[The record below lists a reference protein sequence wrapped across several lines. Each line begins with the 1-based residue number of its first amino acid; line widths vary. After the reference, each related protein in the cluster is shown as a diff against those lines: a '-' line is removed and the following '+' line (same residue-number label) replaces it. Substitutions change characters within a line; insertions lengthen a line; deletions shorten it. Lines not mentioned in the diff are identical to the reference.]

1 MINTCFTKKLL
12 CVILCVAFLLC
23 LGACNSSDNSGQ
35 NGTTSDAT
43 TANTTTQS
51 LPYDLEI
58 IKDGSTE
65 YSIVYALNGDS
76 YARESAKVLSNKIFE
91 ATGVR
96 IFIVDDFS
104 IATEHEIVLGKTRR
118 EGNGISFDRKGYDWT
133 KNTLHVG
140 KYENSILIT
149 AKNDFELY
157 NNIDAIANAWIAAY
171 HDGVLGINNTIGE
184 VLMNA
189 PASAHD
195 TISIM
200 SHNIYYQKIDERK
213 ELVRQ
218 ELLYFQPDLL
228 GAQEAKPAWVEFL
241 DKELS
246 GYGRIGI
253 SRSKDGKGEYTPIY
267 YKKDKFNVLES
278 GTFWLSHTPT
288 VPGSRFP
295 GANNDRIATWG
306 LFEIKAT
313 GKKLFL
319 LNTHLDT
326 ASEEVRTLELEL
338 IFEFLKEYNDYP
350 IYMTGDFNFQRH
362 FSTYSL
368 MTSEYRDCE
377 YLAEAQLS
385 TGVNTY
391 NGFGNGNSM
400 GDYVFTDNY
409 NSNKIL
415 YHKVI
420 NEKRFG
426 DFTFDGYVSDHY
438 AVYIKTQIT

>member
-1 MINTCFTKKLL
+1 MKKLFATL
-12 CVILCVAFLLC
+12 LVAMTVLC
-23 LGACNSSDNSGQ
+23 LVSCNDADLSEQ
-35 NGTTSDAT
+35 NETTS
-43 TANTTTQS
+43 NTTTQS
-51 LPYDLEI
+51 APYDLEI
-58 IKDGSTE
+58 INDGKTE
-65 YSIVYALNGDS
+65 YSIVYALNGES
-76 YARESAKVLSNKIFE
+76 YAHESAKLLSNKIFE

-96 IFIVDDFS
+96 LFVIDDFTA
-104 IATEHEIVLGKTRR
+104 ATEYEIVLGKTRR
-118 EGNGISFDRKGYDWT
+118 EASVISFDRKGYDWE
-133 KNTLHVG
+133 NNSLHVG
-140 KYENSILIT
+140 KYDNKILIT
-149 AKNDFELY
+149 AKSDFELY
-157 NNIDAIANAWIAAY
+157 NNIDAIANAWIAQY
-171 HDGVLGINNTIGE
+171 KDGVLGINNTIEGI
-184 VLMNA
+184 LMNT
-189 PASAHD
+189 PSNSHD

-241 DKELS
+241 DNELS
-246 GYGRIGI
+246 EYGRIGI

-267 YKKDKFNVLES
+267 YKRDKFTVLDS
-278 GTFWLSHTPT
+278 GTFWLSNTPD

-313 GKKLFL
+313 GKKFFL

-326 ASEEVRTLELEL
+326 ASEEIRTLELEL
-338 IFEFLKEYNDYP
+338 IVEFLKDYDDYP

-362 FSTYSL
+362 FSTYEL
-368 MTSEYRDCE
+368 MTHEYRDCE

-385 TGVNTY
+385 SGVNTY

-400 GDYVFTDNY
+400 GDYVFTDKH

-415 YHKVI
+415 FHKVI